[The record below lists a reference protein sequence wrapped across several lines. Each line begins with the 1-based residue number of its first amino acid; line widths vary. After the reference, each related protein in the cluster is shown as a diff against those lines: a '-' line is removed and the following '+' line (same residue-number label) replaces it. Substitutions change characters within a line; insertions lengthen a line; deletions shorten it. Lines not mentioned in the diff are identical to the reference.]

1 MTPVVFAVFFFVRE
15 TTYYRPAPKEQRL
28 SVSSG
33 DFEAGSSKR
42 DDDFESG
49 DKKSKVIITEDI
61 KELSR
66 TSSSSSEVPRVN
78 LALEPKHTMRQNLR
92 IYRGRVSDRNFFI
105 ALLQPFPMLLFPSVT
120 FSTVINGAFTT
131 WAMISGIIM
140 NQVLLYP
147 PYNLK
152 PATMAYVGLPGSI
165 VGLISAL
172 SAGFL
177 SDWLITFMAKRNKG
191 VYEPEYRLILMIPAV
206 FFSTLGFTLL
216 GPAFE
221 RHDSVIKIV
230 VMALSFHVA
239 GPFAHSA
246 CVTYVFDTMGNNSTE
261 AFVASSLARH
271 VFMWACTNYVPTW
284 FAQAGP
290 VTCYR
295 TLAILNI
302 SFAALGVPMYVFG
315 KRLRGAV
322 SIHRIHSLCP
332 KLTVSIGLP
341 Q

>member
-1 MTPVVFAVFFFVRE
+1 MSPLVFAVYFFVRE
-15 TTYYRPAPKEQRL
+15 TTYYRAPPKEASLR
-28 SVSSG
+28 VTSG
-33 DFEAGSSKR
+33 DFEAGSSKKG
-42 DDDFESG
+42 DDFGSDE
-49 DKKSKVIITEDI
+49 KKSTVIVTEDI

-66 TSSSSSEVPRVN
+66 TSTSSSEVPRVD
-78 LALEPKHTMRQNLR
+78 LALEPKHTLRQNLR
-92 IYRGRVSDRNFFI
+92 IYRGRVSDRSFFV
-105 ALLQPFPMLLFPSVT
+105 ALFQPFPMLLFPSVT

-152 PATMAYVGLPGSI
+152 PATMAYIGLPGSV
-165 VGLISAL
+165 VGLVSAL
-172 SAGFL
+172 CAGFL

-206 FFSTLGFTLL
+206 FFSTLGFIML
-216 GPAFE
+216 GPAFA

-230 VMALSFHVA
+230 VMGLCFHVA

-261 AFVASSLARH
+261 AFVASSLAKH

-290 VTCYR
+290 VHCYR

-302 SFAALGVPMYVFG
+302 SFAALGVPMYIFG

-322 SIHRIHSLCP
+322 SFL
-332 KLTVSIGLP
+332 
-341 Q
+341 